1 MDLPFSVSGEGVFRC
16 NTTTFSLF
24 YLEVVE
30 EGSYSLVAF
39 QNVIIAFVCVDAFF
53 VILVVHACCSGD
65 YKPWPRRK
73 ESRSVPQNV
82 ELYKEL
88 PLFPEGRKIKATF
101 PHEEEKDSM
110 FFEEE
115 KAGKSF
121 ALPPQSPD
129 LIYHE
134 AEYPASVSSKSA
146 RLFSEHH
153 TRSKKNS
160 A

>member
-65 YKPWPRRK
+65 YKPLTRRK